1 MNDSKPSPTE
11 NSVTSNFSY
20 NSGQLPAIKN
30 APDLK
35 NVTNQVEWSASEFI
49 AHQKGASWYF
59 ILAAG
64 TVIVAALIFFLTRE
78 YISAGVVAVLGLTF
92 GIYGSV
98 PPRNI
103 SYKIDSTGITVE
115 KKHFPFESFKGVQI
129 TEGGVVPSITF
140 IPLKRFTMP
149 LTIYF
154 SPQQKDQITN
164 MVGEFLPSEVK
175 QIEKIDKLVA
185 RLRF

>member
-1 MNDSKPSPTE
+1 MNDDKQSPTK
-11 NSVTSNFSY
+11 NSLTSNFSY
-20 NSGQLPAIKN
+20 NSGQLPDMRN

-35 NVTNQVEWSASEFI
+35 NATNQVEWSASEFI

-59 ILAAG
+59 VLAAG
-64 TVIVAALIFFLTRE
+64 TVIMAALIFFVTRE

-92 GIYGSV
+92 GVYGSV

-103 SYKIDSTGITVE
+103 SYKIDSTGVTVE
-115 KKHFPFESFKGVQI
+115 KKHFPFESFKGVQVI
-129 TEGGVVPSITF
+129 EGGVVPSITF
-140 IPLKRFTMP
+140 IPLKRFTVP

-154 SPQQKDQITN
+154 LPEQKEQITN

-175 QIEKIDKLVA
+175 QIEKIDQLVA